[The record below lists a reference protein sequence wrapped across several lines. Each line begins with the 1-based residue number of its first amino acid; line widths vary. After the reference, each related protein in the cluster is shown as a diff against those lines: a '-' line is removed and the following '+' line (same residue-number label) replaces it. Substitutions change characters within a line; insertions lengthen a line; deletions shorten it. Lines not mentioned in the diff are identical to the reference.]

1 MSEKNTDEEKKIEM
15 EIEESTNSKVEEEK
29 VEVEK
34 VEEKSTEEN
43 INQSVEEEK
52 TEGTANIEE
61 ENNKETKNAKEEDKN
76 ANEEDKNVNNEED
89 KNLNNEETKN
99 VNEENKKED
108 SINAENKKPT
118 KKRISI
124 LGILG
129 KTIMW
134 AIIVLCIVLLV
145 RAFAYHKYDVFGYRA
160 YLIRSGSME
169 PTIHVQDAV
178 IIKELDKYQKDDIVA
193 YIYDSHNIFVHRIIE
208 EYTEDGKTMYLTKGD
223 FNNAADDKLV
233 APSQIQGKVV
243 GRIPNI
249 GKAITYIQSNFII
262 LIAII
267 IALAAIIIVWR
278 LIRNGKKARKQE

>member
-61 ENNKETKNAKEEDKN
+61 ENKKETKNAKEEDKNVNEEDKN
-76 ANEEDKNVNNEED
+76 ANEEDKNVNNEE
-89 KNLNNEETKN
+89 
-99 VNEENKKED
+99 NKKED
-108 SINAENKKPT
+108 SINAENKKTT

-243 GRIPNI
+243 GRIPSI

-262 LIAII
+262 LMAII